1 MKNLKLIAVFAMLIV
16 GGITASAQEVG
27 HINPYALIQSMPEK
41 IAADNELK
49 ALYERHEAEI
59 KRQEDALQKLVSD
72 TQKEMEGKTEEQMK
86 AMAPQLQAKQQEYQ
100 SGLQKLQTYQQA
112 ATKEVADKEE
122 ALLKPINEKAQNAI
136 NKVAAAKGLKYV
148 IDASVILYA
157 NGVDILPDVKKE
169 LGIK

>member
-16 GGITASAQEVG
+16 GSVTVSAQEVG

-41 IAADNELK
+41 ISADNELK
-49 ALYERHEAEI
+49 TLYERHEAEI
-59 KRQEDALQKLVSD
+59 KRQEDALQKLVTD
-72 TQKEMEGKTEEQMK
+72 TQKEMDGKTEDQMK

-100 SGLQKLQTYQQA
+100 AGLQKLQTYQQA
-112 ATKEVADKEE
+112 ATKEVTEKEE
-122 ALLKPINEKAQNAI
+122 ALMKPINEKAQNAI

-157 NGVDILPDVKKE
+157 NGVDILADVQKE

>member
-1 MKNLKLIAVFAMLIV
+1 MKNLKLIAVFAMILV
-16 GGITASAQEVG
+16 GSVTVFAQEVG

-41 IAADNELK
+41 VAADTELK
-49 ALYERHEAEI
+49 ALYDRHEAAI
-59 KRQEDALQKLVSD
+59 KQKEEALQKLVTD

-86 AMAPQLQAKQQEYQ
+86 AMAPQIQAKQQQYQ
-100 SGLQKLQTYQQA
+100 QGLQELQTYQQA
-112 ATKEVADKEE
+112 ATKEVADREE
-122 ALLKPINEKAQNAI
+122 ALMKPINEKAQNAI

-157 NGVDILPDVKKE
+157 NGVDILADVKKE

>member
-1 MKNLKLIAVFAMLIV
+1 MKNLKFIAVFAMLLV
-16 GGITASAQEVG
+16 GSVTAIAQEVG

-59 KRQEDALQKLVSD
+59 KRQEEALQKLFTD
-72 TQKEMEGKTEEQMK
+72 TRKEMEGKTDEQLQ
-86 AMAPQLQAKQQEYQ
+86 AMGPMIQAKQQEYQ
-100 SGLQKLQTYQQA
+100 QGLERLRTYQEA
-112 ATKEVADKEE
+112 ATKEVTEREE
-122 ALLKPINEKAQNAI
+122 ALLRPINEKAQNAI

-148 IDASVILYA
+148 IDGSVLLYA

-169 LGIK
+169 LGIQ

>member
-1 MKNLKLIAVFAMLIV
+1 MKNLKLIAVFAMLFV
-16 GGITASAQEVG
+16 GGITVFAQEVG

-49 ALYERHEAEI
+49 GLYERHEAEI
-59 KRQEDALQKLVSD
+59 KKQEDALQKLISD
-72 TQKEMEGKTEEQMK
+72 TQKEMEGKTDEQIK
-86 AMAPQLQAKQQEYQ
+86 AMGAQIQAKQQEYQ
-100 SGLQKLQTYQQA
+100 TGLQKLQTYQQA
-112 ATKEVADKEE
+112 ATKEVTEREE

-148 IDASVILYA
+148 IDGSVLLYA

-169 LGIK
+169 LGIQ

>member
-1 MKNLKLIAVFAMLIV
+1 MKNLKLIAVFAMLLV
-16 GGITASAQEVG
+16 GGVTVTAQEVG

-59 KRQEDALQKLVSD
+59 KRQEEALQKMITD
-72 TQKEMEGKTEEQMK
+72 TQKEMEGKTEEQLK
-86 AMAPQLQAKQQEYQ
+86 AMGPQIQAKQQEYQ
-100 SGLQKLQTYQQA
+100 EGVQRLQAYQQA
-112 ATKEVADKEE
+112 ATKEVTEKEE

-148 IDASVILYA
+148 IDGSVLLYA
-157 NGVDILPDVKKE
+157 NGIDILPDVKKE
-169 LGIK
+169 LGIQ